1 MVVGGIIL
9 LIIGIVAFS
18 YLGGLK
24 SEAEQ
29 ALAQCQSLLGQAGQF
44 LSPDVSRKCQLAQ
57 QYTPA
62 IEAGYYIGIAFAFVG
77 VAVAI
82 SGAFRRGNGKTGT
95 GKRGEVERI

>member
-29 ALAQCQSLLGQAGQF
+29 GLSQCQSLLGEAGQI
-44 LSPDVSRKCQLAQ
+44 LSPDVSQKCQLAQ

-62 IEAGYYIGIAFAFVG
+62 LQAGYYIGIALAIVG
-77 VAVAI
+77 VFVAI
-82 SGAFRRGNGKTGT
+82 AGAFRRGTT
-95 GKRGEVERI
+95 KRGKIEKI